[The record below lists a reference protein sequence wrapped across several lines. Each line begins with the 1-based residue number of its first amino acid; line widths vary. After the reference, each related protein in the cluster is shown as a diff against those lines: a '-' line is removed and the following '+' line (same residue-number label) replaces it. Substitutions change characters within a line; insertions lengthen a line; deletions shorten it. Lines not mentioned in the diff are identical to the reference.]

1 MEQEYLHIKKGLQKE
16 VLFMGLKAV
25 YINYCIYLG
34 LASIIIGLGLS
45 TIIPTALALLI
56 TTLLILVVFAI
67 LMFYSKTYGA
77 KGFVKKLADA
87 QRPNSIKVSNSFET
101 LLVWKNN

>member
-56 TTLLILVVFAI
+56 TTLLIVVVFSI
-67 LMFYSKTYGA
+67 LMFYSRTYGA

-101 LLVWKNN
+101 LLLWKNN

>member
-1 MEQEYLHIKKGLQKE
+1 MAQEYLHIKKGLQKE

-34 LASIIIGLGLS
+34 LASIVIGLGLS
-45 TIIPTALALLI
+45 TVIPTALALLI
-56 TTLLILVVFAI
+56 TTLLILVVFGI
-67 LMFYSKTYGA
+67 LMFYSRTYGA

-87 QRPNSIKVSNSFET
+87 RRPNSIKISNSFET
-101 LLVWKNN
+101 LLLWKNS

>member
-1 MEQEYLHIKKGLQKE
+1 
-16 VLFMGLKAV
+16 MGLKAV

-45 TIIPTALALLI
+45 TVIPTALALLI
-56 TTLLILVVFAI
+56 TALLIIVVFSI

-77 KGFVKKLADA
+77 KGFVKKLADTR
-87 QRPNSIKVSNSFET
+87 RPNSIKISNPFENI
-101 LLVWKNN
+101 LVWKNN

>member
-1 MEQEYLHIKKGLQKE
+1 
-16 VLFMGLKAV
+16 MGLKTV

-45 TIIPTALALLI
+45 TVIPTALALLI
-56 TTLLILVVFAI
+56 TAALILVVFSI

-77 KGFVKKLADA
+77 KGFVKKMADTSK
-87 QRPNSIKVSNSFET
+87 PNSIKVSNSFEN
-101 LLVWKNN
+101 LLLWKNN